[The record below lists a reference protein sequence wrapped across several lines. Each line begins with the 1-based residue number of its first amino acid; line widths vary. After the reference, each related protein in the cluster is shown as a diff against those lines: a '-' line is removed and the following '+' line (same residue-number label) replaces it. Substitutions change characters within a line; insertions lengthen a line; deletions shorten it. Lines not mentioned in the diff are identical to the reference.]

1 MPQPRR
7 VRQRVPAADPALD
20 GVNVRDEQA
29 RMFAVS
35 DSHSPP
41 RWRVTGALS
50 HQPAFAAAFGCK
62 TGDAMLREEESQ
74 AEVW

>member
-1 MPQPRR
+1 